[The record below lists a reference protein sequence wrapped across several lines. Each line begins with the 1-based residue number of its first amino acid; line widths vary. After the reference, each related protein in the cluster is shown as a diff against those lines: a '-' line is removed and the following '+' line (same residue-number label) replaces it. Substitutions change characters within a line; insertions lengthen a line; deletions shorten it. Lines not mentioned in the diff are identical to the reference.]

1 MSGFWQ
7 NRAVF
12 VTGASGFLGSW
23 LVKALVE
30 AQAEVVVLLRDWA
43 PQSLLMRDGTLQ
55 RVHVVQGALEDY
67 AAVERAINEFAV
79 ETVFHLGA
87 QTIVGSALRSPLAT
101 FESNIRGTYQLL
113 DACRIHA
120 QTVKRVVVASSDK
133 AYGACT
139 TLPYNEETPLV
150 GQHPYDVSKSCADLL
165 TQAYYHTYGLPIA
178 VTRCGNLYG
187 GGDMNWSRLV
197 PGTIRNLLRRE
208 APLIRSDGQFTR
220 DYLYVEDAVQAYLTT
235 AEALEHTEFHG
246 QAFNFAPE
254 QPRTV
259 VEIVHAL
266 CRLMQADDLPP
277 RILNEARGEIRD
289 QYLSAE
295 KARRLLNW
303 TPRFTL
309 DEGLAR
315 TIAWYRAYLN
325 EAAVTTGETR

>member
-1 MSGFWQ
+1 MNEFWH

-30 AQAEVVVLLRDWA
+30 ARAEVVVLLRDWD
-43 PQSLLMRDGTLQ
+43 PQSLLIRDGVIQ
-55 RVHVVQGALEDY
+55 RVHIVQGALEDY
-67 AAVERAINEFAV
+67 AAVERALNEYEV
-79 ETVFHLGA
+79 DTVFHLGA

-101 FESNIRGTYQLL
+101 FESNIRGTYHLL
-113 DACRIHA
+113 DACRLHA
-120 QTVKRVVVASSDK
+120 QRVKRVIVASSDK
-133 AYGACT
+133 AYGTCA
-139 TLPYNEETPLV
+139 TLPYDEETPLV

-165 TQAYYHTYGLPIA
+165 THAYYHTYGLPIA

-187 GGDMNWSRLV
+187 GGDMNWSRIV
-197 PGTIRNLLRRE
+197 PGTIRSLLRRE
-208 APLIRSDGQFTR
+208 APVIRSDGQFTR

-235 AEALEHTEFHG
+235 AEALERLELQG

-259 VEIVHAL
+259 LDIVNAL
-266 CRLMQADDLPP
+266 CRLMEANDLAP
-277 RILNEARGEIRD
+277 RILNAASGEIRD
-289 QYLSAE
+289 QYLSAD

-309 DEGLAR
+309 DDGLTR
-315 TIAWYRAYLN
+315 SIAWYSEYLHD
-325 EAAVTTGETR
+325 AAQAVQSC